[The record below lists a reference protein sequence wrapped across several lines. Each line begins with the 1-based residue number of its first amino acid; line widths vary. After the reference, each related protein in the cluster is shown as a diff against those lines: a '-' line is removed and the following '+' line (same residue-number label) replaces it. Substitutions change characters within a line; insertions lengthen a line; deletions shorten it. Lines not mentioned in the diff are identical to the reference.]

1 MKRKDPDPDKKITNA
16 DEQDVV
22 VNQSTADHGF
32 DEPVS
37 QEKEAAPEPAT
48 EKIKNEERRESIEK

>member
-1 MKRKDPDPDKKITNA
+1 
-16 DEQDVV
+16 